1 MRSIRSGIAVGLLVL
16 GLSACGTHRPAEE
29 TVETAP
35 ASMRTAAALPKAAPR
50 PALPPPPAPAAI
62 VRNEYRTASAAP
74 RHPIKATS
82 HQAASA
88 EPATAGA
95 APEDET
101 ASQIQRIDA
110 YFNGLKTAAYTF
122 NPPSP
127 IKVAKPVT
135 VHLWLDPQ
143 ATAAELAEELRK
155 AIPTDA
161 ARVESGETRWSPKMR
176 ATLSGP
182 DFEVKAID
190 PEEQPVGSTQR
201 TTWSWDI
208 TPLRAGEKLALH
220 LRLAAVLPSELGP
233 PKTITTLDREINVEV
248 TWWWLFDHYFEKYW
262 KWLLGGLGTAMASAI
277 AWWWKNRKGAIKNS

>member
-1 MRSIRSGIAVGLLVL
+1 MRSIRNGIAVVLIAFGLT
-16 GLSACGTHRPAEE
+16 ACGGSKPPE
-29 TVETAP
+29 
-35 ASMRTAAALPKAAPR
+35 TAAAAPMPMRAAVAAPAAAPVAIKEAPKSA
-50 PALPPPPAPAAI
+50 PAPAPAATAMHT
-62 VRNEYRTASAAP
+62 YRPTPAAP
-74 RHPIKATS
+74 RHPIKAAT
-82 HQAASA
+82 HQAPT
-88 EPATAGA
+88 EPATGA
-95 APEDET
+95 LPEDET

-127 IKVAKPVT
+127 IQVAKPVT

-155 AIPTDA
+155 AIPRDA

-262 KWLLGGLGTAMASAI
+262 KWEGVR
-277 AWWWKNRKGAIKNS
+277 NFV